1 MLTSISDTCL
11 HLLAAGASGAV
22 VISVVLG
29 LWLVVR
35 STGRHAGSLS
45 PPHTILQALKS
56 ALASSGTVP
65 PTSR

>member
-1 MLTSISDTCL
+1 MLASISDTSQ
-11 HLLAAGASGAV
+11 HLLAAGACGAV

-35 STGRHAGSLS
+35 STGRHAGPLS

-56 ALASSGTVP
+56 AIASSATVRN
-65 PTSR
+65 S

>member
-1 MLTSISDTCL
+1 MLASISDTSL

-35 STGRHAGSLS
+35 STSRHAGSPS
-45 PPHTILQALKS
+45 PPHTMLQALNS
-56 ALASSGTVP
+56 AFASSATVRN
-65 PTSR
+65 S